1 MVYLSQNKT
10 AQHPLSGPTVTAATL
25 MSPATATGVCVTVHG
40 HFYQPPRENPYLDA
54 IERQASASPAHDW
67 NERIYH
73 ECYRPNA
80 FARILNDRGEVTG
93 IVNNY
98 EYLSFNIGPTLMSWL
113 SRYDSVVYQRIIE
126 ADRKS
131 CQRLNGHG
139 NAIAQV
145 YNHIILPLANEQD
158 KYTQIRWGIADFRS
172 RFDRAPEGM
181 WLAETAVDYATLEVL
196 VAEGIRFIV
205 LAPSQAERC
214 RQLPGAE
221 NADPEWHEVGGGQI
235 DPTRPYRCYLKPEM
249 RLMNTH
255 QLSPLSSHHLS
266 RSHPHNSPATTA
278 NTPYIDIFFYDGP
291 ISRDMGFNEV
301 LSNSHHFAGRLGQAV
316 RGDHRQAQLISV
328 ATDGETFG
336 HHKHSTEKCLAYAF
350 TEEFPR
356 RGWTVTNFAHYL
368 SQNPSAWE
376 VELKP
381 VTAWS
386 CSHGVDRWQDDCG
399 CGGGGEWNQKWRR
412 PLRDTLNWLR
422 DQLIPIYEEAGRKL
436 FADPWAAR
444 DEYIDVIG
452 DRSQAT
458 VDKFLSKH
466 QVHILDRTEQIDA
479 LRLLEM
485 QRHALLMFTSCGWF
499 FEEVSRPEGVQI
511 LRYAARAVELAGEV
525 TGVQLEKELIDRLSL
540 VPSNVECFKTGAE
553 VYRQMVS
560 TAQISLREVAAHY
573 AISSLFAK
581 YPREQRVY
589 CYQTQQLDF
598 QTQRMGS
605 MTLAVGQL
613 QLTSDITR
621 ETEVFV
627 FAAFHLGSWDF
638 HCCIQPF
645 GSRRSY
651 TMLKERL
658 FSVLQEASAA
668 HAILEMV
675 RLFGDQSFSLRDL
688 FAEERHRIVQLLS
701 QENLTRLDQLYTQV
715 YRENYGVMMAFHRDD
730 LAVPVELQV
739 AAEVALGHRCLTA
752 ARALEQETADME
764 SLLAEIEAIAT
775 EAGLLRTRLNVPEV
789 KQILERLVWRC
800 LNSLLL
806 EGVGVTG
813 RSPVDLALRLRSATS
828 IVPSATSIVPSAT
841 SIVHSATSIVPSA
854 TSIVHSATNISNI
867 ERLIAVGHRLSL
879 GLCLDRSQELYFDS
893 MHSQIVPLCL
903 GWLQRQAAL
912 TTENRDHLPGLAIVD
927 SDSGWDLPVIRQL
940 LELGQ
945 TLAVDVECWLN
956 QLS

>member
-1 MVYLSQNKT
+1 MVSISKT
-10 AQHPLSGPTVTAATL
+10 KSALLPLSVPTVTAATE
-25 MSPATATGVCVTVHG
+25 STVATATGVCVTVHG

-54 IERQASASPAHDW
+54 IERQASASPSHDW

-113 SRYDSVVYQRIIE
+113 ERYDAEVYQRILE

-145 YNHIILPLANEQD
+145 YNHIIMPLANDRD
-158 KYTQIRWGIADFRS
+158 KYTQIRWGIADFRD
-172 RFDRAPEGM
+172 RFDRNPEGI

-214 RQLPGAE
+214 RPLIGQNQEGQE
-221 NADPEWHEVGGGQI
+221 ETDTEWHEVGGGQI

-249 RLMNTH
+249 GLMADH
-255 QLSPLSSHHLS
+255 KLSPLSTHNFS
-266 RSHPHNSPATTA
+266 RQNDNSAAPNP

-301 LSNSHHFAGRLGQAV
+301 LSSSNHLAGRLGQAV

-368 SQNPSAWE
+368 SQNPSSWE

-399 CGGGGEWNQKWRR
+399 CGGGGGWHLLWRK

-422 DQLIPIYEEAGRKL
+422 DRLIPIYEEAGRKL
-436 FADPWAAR
+436 FRDPWKAR
-444 DEYIDVIG
+444 DEYIDVIR
-452 DRSQAT
+452 DRSIAN
-458 VDKFLSKH
+458 VDSF
-466 QVHILDRTEQIDA
+466 LDRHQIRELNASEQIDA

-499 FEEVSRPEGVQI
+499 FEEISRPEGVQI
-511 LRYAARAVELAGEV
+511 LRYAARALELAEEV
-525 TGVQLEKELIDRLSL
+525 AGVQLEKDFIDQLAL
-540 VPSNVECFKTGAE
+540 VPSNVESFKTGAE
-553 VYRQMVS
+553 VYRQLVT
-560 TAQISLREVAAHY
+560 TAQVSLKEVAAHY

-589 CYQTQQLDF
+589 CYHAEQQDF
-598 QTQRMGS
+598 QIQRMGS

-613 QLTSDITR
+613 QLTSEITG
-621 ETEVFV
+621 ETELFV
-627 FAAFHLGSWDF
+627 FAAFHLGGWDF

-645 GSRRSY
+645 GSSRSY

-658 FSVLQEASAA
+658 FGVLQEASAA

-715 YRENYGVMMAFHRDD
+715 YRENYGVMMAFHRDE
-730 LAVPVELQV
+730 LPVPVELQV

-752 ARALEQETADME
+752 AKALELEMGDGE
-764 SLLAEIEAIAT
+764 SLLADIEAIAT
-775 EAGLLRTRLNVPEV
+775 EAGHLRCRLKVPEV
-789 KQILERLVWRC
+789 KQILERLVCR
-800 LNSLLL
+800 SLDALL
-806 EGVGVTG
+806 QAGLGVED
-813 RSPVDLALRLRSATS
+813 RSPLKLEADIL
-828 IVPSATSIVPSAT
+828 
-841 SIVHSATSIVPSA
+841 H
-854 TSIVHSATNISNI
+854 I
-867 ERLIAVGHRLSL
+867 ERLIAVGDRLSL
-879 GLCLDRSQELYFDS
+879 GLCLDKSQELYFNS
-893 MHSQIVPLCL
+893 LYSQIVPLCL
-903 GWLQRQAAL
+903 GWLQRQDASAVESSVVPVCL
-912 TTENRDHLPGLAIVD
+912 DIAPSHG
-927 SDSGWDLPVIRQL
+927 GWELSSIRQL

-945 TLAVDVECWLN
+945 TLAVDVECWLS
-956 QLS
+956 QLSRSPID